1 VQDDYMRAV
10 VQRVHRASVEVE
22 GLTVGEIGPGLV
34 VFVGIGRED
43 NQSDADYMASKVAG
57 LRIFED
63 EAGLMNLSVQES
75 GGSVLSI
82 SQFTLYGDCRKGR
95 RPGFSSA
102 APPEEAEKLYDYF
115 CERLSLE
122 GLTAATGRFQAE
134 MRILVDNDGPVTM
147 LLDSKRNF

>member
-1 VQDDYMRAV
+1 MRAV
-10 VQRVHRASVEVE
+10 VQRVHQASVEVE
-22 GLTVGEIGPGLV
+22 GLTVGEIGPGLA
-34 VFVGIGRED
+34 VFIGVGRED
-43 NQSDADYMASKVAG
+43 NQDDADYMVSKIAG

-122 GLTAATGRFQAE
+122 GLSVATGRFQAE

>member
-1 VQDDYMRAV
+1 MRAV
-10 VQRVHRASVEVE
+10 VQRVHRASVEAE

-34 VFVGIGRED
+34 VFIGIGRED
-43 NQSDADYMASKVAG
+43 NQSDADYMASKIAG

-75 GGSVLSI
+75 GGAVLSI
-82 SQFTLYGDCRKGR
+82 SQFTLYGDCRRGR

-115 CERLSLE
+115 CERLNLE
-122 GLTAATGRFQAE
+122 GLTVATGRFQSE
-134 MRILVDNDGPVTM
+134 MRILVDNNGPVTM